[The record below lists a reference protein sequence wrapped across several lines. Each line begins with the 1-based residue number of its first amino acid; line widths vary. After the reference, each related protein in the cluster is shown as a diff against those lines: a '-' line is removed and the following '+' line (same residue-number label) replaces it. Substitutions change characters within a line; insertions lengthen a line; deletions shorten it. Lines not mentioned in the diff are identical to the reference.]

1 MDWYDYMIQAS
12 KQSQFNA
19 SHWFRYLRKVIFEDY
34 SYLTNQDVEKLLDS
48 KELTR
53 FQKISL
59 KYAFQEHTPTHKY
72 VISLNKPAKLT
83 NVQKLMEK
91 YKHGQNETGL
101 PSPK

>member
-48 KELTR
+48 EELTH

-59 KYAFQEHTPTHKY
+59 KYTFQEHTPTHKY

-91 YKHGQNETGL
+91 YKHG
-101 PSPK
+101 

>member
-1 MDWYDYMIQAS
+1 MVWYDYMIQAS

-59 KYAFQEHTPTHKY
+59 KYVFQEHTPTHKY

-91 YKHGQNETGL
+91 YKHG
-101 PSPK
+101 

>member
-19 SHWFRYLRKVIFEDY
+19 RHWFRYLRKVIFEDY

-53 FQKISL
+53 FQKL
-59 KYAFQEHTPTHKY
+59 A
-72 VISLNKPAKLT
+72 
-83 NVQKLMEK
+83 
-91 YKHGQNETGL
+91 
-101 PSPK
+101 

>member
-19 SHWFRYLRKVIFEDY
+19 SHWFRYLRKVIFE
-34 SYLTNQDVEKLLDS
+34 EKLLDS
-48 KELTR
+48 KELTH

-91 YKHGQNETGL
+91 YKHG
-101 PSPK
+101 

>member
-34 SYLTNQDVEKLLDS
+34 SYLTNQDVKKLLDS
-48 KELTR
+48 KELTL
-53 FQKISL
+53 FLNISL
-59 KYAFQEHTPTHKY
+59 KYAFPEHTPTHKY

-91 YKHGQNETGL
+91 YKHG
-101 PSPK
+101 

>member
-34 SYLTNQDVEKLLDS
+34 SDLTNQDVEKLLDS
-48 KELTR
+48 KELTH

-59 KYAFQEHTPTHKY
+59 KYAF
-72 VISLNKPAKLT
+72 
-83 NVQKLMEK
+83 
-91 YKHGQNETGL
+91 
-101 PSPK
+101 

>member
-1 MDWYDYMIQAS
+1 MVWYDYMIQAS

-19 SHWFRYLRKVIFEDY
+19 SHWFHYLRKVIFEDY

-91 YKHGQNETGL
+91 YKHG
-101 PSPK
+101 

>member
-48 KELTR
+48 EELTH

-59 KYAFQEHTPTHKY
+59 KHAFQEHTPTHKY

-91 YKHGQNETGL
+91 YNHG
-101 PSPK
+101 